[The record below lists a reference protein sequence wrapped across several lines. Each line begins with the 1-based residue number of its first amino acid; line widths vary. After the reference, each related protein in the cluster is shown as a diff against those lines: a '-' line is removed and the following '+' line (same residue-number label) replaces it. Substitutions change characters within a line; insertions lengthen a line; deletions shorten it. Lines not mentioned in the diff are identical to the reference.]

1 MPLDEIVI
9 YWVLLLVLLRVIL
22 TLIDMAI
29 QQCCVQ

>member
-22 TLIDMAI
+22 ILIDMAI